1 MAMITQSNRRQFLA
15 NQVIFQQGSLDQ
27 VAFLIE
33 SGQVEISIETASGT
47 VVVAVIKAGEVF
59 GELALISQ
67 QPRTATATA
76 FEDTVL
82 QIITPQYLKQMIDQ
96 ADPLLKTLLKGS
108 LGRFIWTQR
117 YMLKH
122 TSSKSK
128 LPLQKQ
134 AQVEVET
141 EAEIAQSIL
150 NQEFIL
156 YYQPIIATADRKIAG
171 FEALIRWQHPERGL
185 LSPAGFIEL
194 AERTGQIVNLGLFA
208 LQQALSDLKILQ
220 ALTERPLFMA
230 VNLSGRQLLQPEAV
244 QALRQAILG
253 SGVDAEQIKLEIT
266 ESLLV
271 DDPAFATL
279 VLNHFKADGV
289 QLAIDDFGTGY
300 SCLSYLHLYPL
311 DTLKVDRS
319 FVSDMLQDERRMRV
333 VKAIVGLARDLHM
346 NIVAEGVETA
356 AERDAVIQLNCD
368 YIQGYLMAK
377 PMSLADANALLCT
390 DRVFW

>member
-1 MAMITQSNRRQFLA
+1 MTEQATKQRFLA
-15 NQVIFQQGSLDQ
+15 NQVIFQQDSLDQ

-33 SGQVEISIETASGT
+33 SGRVEISTQTASGK
-47 VVVAVIKAGEVF
+47 VVIAVLSVGEVF

-76 FEDTVL
+76 FEDTLLEV
-82 QIITPQYLKQMIDQ
+82 ITPQRLKQMIDD
-96 ADPLLKTLLKGS
+96 ADPLLSSLLKGS

-122 TSSKSK
+122 TTSKSAVS
-128 LPLQKQ
+128 LQKQ
-134 AQVEVET
+134 AQTEVET

-150 NQEFIL
+150 NNEFIM
-156 YYQPIIATADRKIAG
+156 YYQPIIAINDHKIAG
-171 FEALIRWQHPERGL
+171 FEALIRWQHPEQGL

-194 AERTGQIVNLGLFA
+194 AEQTGQILNLGLFA
-208 LQQALSDLKILQ
+208 LQQALADLEKLQ
-220 ALTERPLFMA
+220 MLTDDPLFMA
-230 VNLSGRQLLQPEAV
+230 VNLSGRQLLHPEAV
-244 QALRQAILG
+244 QALRQAIAA
-253 SGVDAEQIKLEIT
+253 SAIPNERIKLEIT

-279 VLNHFKADGV
+279 VLNHLKADGI

-319 FVSDMLQDERRMRV
+319 FVSNMLQDERRMRV
-333 VKAIVGLARDLHM
+333 VKAIVGLARDLQM

-356 AERDAVIQLNCD
+356 AERDAVIALGCD

-377 PMSLADANALLCT
+377 PMGLANALALLQSNQ
-390 DRVFW
+390 RFW

>member
-1 MAMITQSNRRQFLA
+1 MTQQPTKQQFLA

-33 SGQVEISIETASGT
+33 SGRVEISTDTASGK
-47 VVVAVIKAGEVF
+47 VVIAIISAGEVF

-82 QIITPQYLKQMIDQ
+82 EIITPQRLKQMIDH
-96 ADPLLKTLLKGS
+96 ADPLLSTLLKGS

-122 TSSKSK
+122 TTPKST
-128 LPLQKQ
+128 LSIQKQ
-134 AQVEVET
+134 AQAEVET

-150 NQEFIL
+150 KHEFIM
-156 YYQPIIATADRKIAG
+156 YYQPIISTTNRKIAG
-171 FEALIRWQHPERGL
+171 FEALIRWQHPEQGL

-194 AERTGQIVNLGLFA
+194 AEQTGQIVNLGLFA
-208 LQQALSDLKILQ
+208 LQQALADLEKLQ
-220 ALTERPLFMA
+220 TLTDLPLFMA
-230 VNLSGRQLLQPEAV
+230 VNLSGRQLLHPEAV
-244 QALRQAILG
+244 QALRHAIAA
-253 SGVDAEQIKLEIT
+253 SSIPTERIKLEIT

-271 DDPAFATL
+271 DDPSFATL
-279 VLNHFKADGV
+279 VLNHLKADGV

-319 FVSDMLQDERRMRV
+319 FVSNMLQDERRMRV
-333 VKAIVGLARDLHM
+333 VKAIVGLARDLQM
-346 NIVAEGVETA
+346 NIVAEGVETT
-356 AERDAVIQLNCD
+356 AERDAVIQLKCD

-377 PMSLADANALLCT
+377 PMSLADATALLQSN
-390 DRVFW
+390 RVFW

>member
-1 MAMITQSNRRQFLA
+1 MITQSNRRQFLA

-333 VKAIVGLARDLHM
+333 VKAIVGLARDLRM

>member
-1 MAMITQSNRRQFLA
+1 MMNSQPTRQQFSA

-33 SGQVEISIETASGT
+33 SGRVEISTQTASGKIII
-47 VVVAVIKAGEVF
+47 AVLNAGEVF

-82 QIITPQYLKQMIDQ
+82 ELITPQRLKQMIDQ
-96 ADPLLKTLLKGS
+96 ADPLLRTLLKGS

-122 TSSKSK
+122 THTKSNV
-128 LPLQKQ
+128 PLQKQ
-134 AQVEVET
+134 AQTEVET
-141 EAEIAQSIL
+141 EAEIAHSIL

-156 YYQPIIATADRKIAG
+156 YYQPIVCTKDQKIAG
-171 FEALIRWQHPERGL
+171 FEALIRWQHAERGL

-208 LQQALSDLKILQ
+208 LQQALSDFTALQ
-220 ALTERPLFMA
+220 ALSERRLFMS
-230 VNLSGRQLLQPEAV
+230 VNLSGRQLLQPEAI
-244 QALRQAILG
+244 QALRQAITV
-253 SGVDAEQIKLEIT
+253 SGVAPDQIKLEIT

-271 DDPAFATL
+271 DDPSFATV
-279 VLNHFKADGV
+279 VLNDFKADGV

-311 DTLKVDRS
+311 DTLKIDRS
-319 FVSDMLQDERRMRV
+319 FVCNMLQDQRRMRV
-333 VKAIVGLARDLHM
+333 VKAIVGLARDLQM

-356 AERDAVIQLNCD
+356 AERNAVIELGCD

-377 PMSLADANALLCT
+377 PMHLVDAEALLRT

>member
-1 MAMITQSNRRQFLA
+1 MIQQATKQHFLA
-15 NQVIFQQGSLDQ
+15 NQVIFQQDSLDQ

-33 SGQVEISIETASGT
+33 SGRVEISTQTASGK
-47 VVVAVIKAGEVF
+47 VVIAVLSVGEVF

-76 FEDTVL
+76 FEDTLLEV
-82 QIITPQYLKQMIDQ
+82 ITPQRLKQMIDD
-96 ADPLLKTLLKGS
+96 ADPLLSSLLKGS

-122 TSSKSK
+122 TTSKSAVS
-128 LPLQKQ
+128 LQKQ
-134 AQVEVET
+134 AQTEVET

-150 NQEFIL
+150 NNEFIM
-156 YYQPIIATADRKIAG
+156 YYQPIIAINDHKIAG
-171 FEALIRWQHPERGL
+171 FEALIRWQHPEQGL

-194 AERTGQIVNLGLFA
+194 AEQTGQILNLGLFA
-208 LQQALSDLKILQ
+208 LQQALADLEKLQ
-220 ALTERPLFMA
+220 MLTDDPLFMA
-230 VNLSGRQLLQPEAV
+230 VNLSGRQLLHPEAV
-244 QALRQAILG
+244 QALRQAIAA
-253 SGVDAEQIKLEIT
+253 SAIPNERIKLEIT

-279 VLNHFKADGV
+279 VLNHLKADGI

-319 FVSDMLQDERRMRV
+319 FVSNMLQDERRMRV
-333 VKAIVGLARDLHM
+333 VKAIVGLARDLRM

-356 AERDAVIQLNCD
+356 AERDAVIALGCD

-377 PMSLADANALLCT
+377 PMGLANALALLQSNQ
-390 DRVFW
+390 RFW

>member
-1 MAMITQSNRRQFLA
+1 MTQQATRRQFLA

-33 SGQVEISIETASGT
+33 SGRVEISTQAASGK
-47 VVVAVIKAGEVF
+47 VVIAVINAGEVF

-67 QPRTATATA
+67 QPRTATAIA
-76 FEDTVL
+76 FEDTIL
-82 QIITPQYLKQMIDQ
+82 ETITPQRLNQMIDH
-96 ADPLLKTLLKGS
+96 ADPLLSTLLKGS

-122 TSSKSK
+122 TTTKSTVS
-128 LPLQKQ
+128 LQKQ
-134 AQVEVET
+134 AQAEIET

-150 NQEFIL
+150 KNEFII
-156 YYQPIIATADRKIAG
+156 YYQPIICTKYRKIAG

-185 LSPAGFIEL
+185 LSPANFIEL
-194 AERTGQIVNLGLFA
+194 AEQTGQIVNLGLFA
-208 LQQALSDLKILQ
+208 LQQALSDLEKLQIL
-220 ALTERPLFMA
+220 TNNPLFMS
-230 VNLSGRQLLQPEAV
+230 VNLSGRQLLQSEAV
-244 QALRQAILG
+244 QALRQAIAV
-253 SGVDAEQIKLEIT
+253 SSIPTERIKLEIT

-271 DDPAFATL
+271 DDPSFATL
-279 VLNHFKADGV
+279 VLNHLKADGV

-346 NIVAEGVETA
+346 NIVAEGVETT
-356 AERDAVIQLNCD
+356 AERDAVIELNCD

-377 PMSLADANALLCT
+377 PMSLVDAAELLST
-390 DRVFW
+390 DRIFW

>member
-1 MAMITQSNRRQFLA
+1 MITQSNRRQFLA

-82 QIITPQYLKQMIDQ
+82 EIITPQRLKQMIDQ

-333 VKAIVGLARDLHM
+333 VKAIVGLARDLRM

-356 AERDAVIQLNCD
+356 AERDAVIELGCD

-377 PMSLADANALLCT
+377 PMHLVDAEALLRT

>member
-1 MAMITQSNRRQFLA
+1 
-15 NQVIFQQGSLDQ
+15 
-27 VAFLIE
+27 
-33 SGQVEISIETASGT
+33 
-47 VVVAVIKAGEVF
+47 
-59 GELALISQ
+59 
-67 QPRTATATA
+67 
-76 FEDTVL
+76 
-82 QIITPQYLKQMIDQ
+82 LKQMIDQ

-185 LSPAGFIEL
+185 LSPTGFIEL